1 MPRKVEAIHPAPEF
15 KGGHHNPSVVSEKKS
30 PAKKKFIKRL
40 LYAIGILLLLIVG
53 GAVYIVNVS
62 NIHSP
67 ALQEENSL
75 HLQRKEVSPGFY
87 TLQNNWFRKS
97 KSGLYELYVEG
108 NPSERGVFNGKLTK
122 ELVVRQEDHF
132 SEQINKMIPSD
143 SYRNFLKYV
152 IGWFNRDLDKNVTEE
167 YKQEI
172 YGISQS
178 ASDKY
183 KYLGSNYQRILNYHA
198 AHDIGHA
205 LQNLALVGCTSFG
218 TWDAKSK
225 DSTMIIGR
233 NFDFYVGDKFAED
246 KIVEFQNP
254 TQGYK
259 FMTITWG
266 GFIGAVSGM
275 NEKGLA
281 VTINAAKTKIP
292 SGSATPVSLVTREI
306 LQYAKNIGEAI
317 AIAKKRKMFVSE
329 SFLVAS
335 AEDNKAVI
343 IEKTPDNLDV
353 YDPHKDFIV
362 CTNHFQSKGLAN
374 SKENIEQL
382 NESAS
387 AYRYE
392 RLMELLKA
400 NGQNT
405 VQKTIGILRDQKGLK
420 NADIGLGN
428 EKAINQLIAHHSVVF
443 EPQKRLVWVSTAP
456 WQLGE
461 YVAYDLNKVFALK
474 GMKQDK
480 EIAETGMTVAAD
492 SFLKTVAYKNFGQ
505 FRSFKQRIADGGEVN
520 TDSLIASNPN
530 FYNSYIIAGDYLY
543 KRKQAQKAA
552 AMYRIALKKE
562 IATTKEKQHALDQ
575 LTLCAE
581 KINK

>member
-1 MPRKVEAIHPAPEF
+1 MNISLKQKKILKRLGYVLAVFFLLLTALIIY
-15 KGGHHNPSVVSEKKS
+15 VVSVSSISS
-30 PAKKKFIKRL
+30 PKLKEE
-40 LYAIGILLLLIVG
+40 
-53 GAVYIVNVS
+53 S
-62 NIHSP
+62 
-67 ALQEENSL
+67 ALHQ
-75 HLQRKEVSPGFY
+75 QRQQPTKGFY

-132 SEQINKMIPSD
+132 AEQISKMIPSD
-143 SYRNFLKYV
+143 NYRSFLKYF
-152 IGWFNRDLDKNVTEE
+152 IGWFNRNLDKNVAEE

-178 ASDKY
+178 ASEKY
-183 KYLGSNYQRILNYHA
+183 QYLGTNYQRILNYHA

-218 TWDAKSK
+218 TWDAKSQ

-259 FMTITWG
+259 FMTVTWG

-275 NEKGLA
+275 NEQGLA

-306 LQYAKNIGEAI
+306 LQYAKNISEAV
-317 AIAKKRKMFVSE
+317 AIAKSRKMFVSE

-335 AEDNKAVI
+335 AADNKAVL
-343 IEKTPDNLDV
+343 IEKTPDALDV
-353 YDPHKDFIV
+353 YDPQKDFIV
-362 CTNHFQSKGLAN
+362 CTNHFQSKALVN
-374 SKENIEQL
+374 SKENIQQL

-387 AYRYE
+387 EYRYE
-392 RLMELLKA
+392 RLMELLKT

-405 VQKTIGILRDQKGLK
+405 VQKTIAILRDRKGLK
-420 NADIGLGN
+420 NADIGMGN
-428 EKAINQLIAHHSVVF
+428 EKAINQLIAHHSIVF
-443 EPQKRLVWVSTAP
+443 EPKKLLVWVSTSP

-461 YVAYDLNKVFALK
+461 YVAYDLKKVFALS
-474 GMKQDK
+474 GMKQDR
-480 EIAETGMTVAAD
+480 EISEASLTIAAD
-492 SFLKTVAYKNFGQ
+492 SFLLTPAYKNFQ
-505 FRSFKQRIADGGEVN
+505 TFRSIKQRLSDGGKVD
-520 TDSLIASNPN
+520 TDSLLASNPN
-530 FYNSYIIAGDYLY
+530 YYNAYILAGDYLY
-543 KRKQAQKAA
+543 KNKQYQKALGV
-552 AMYRIALKKE
+552 YKRGLTKE
-562 IATTKEKQHALDQ
+562 IATRKEEEHIKKQIS
-575 LTLCAE
+575 LCN
-581 KINK
+581 NKLIK